1 MNGSQELSLTRTLQ
15 GNCGMLLWAAGS
27 SSPAQMMDV
36 MGLCEGGSQMLVA
49 FQGLAFSAGV
59 QQESPGK
66 FFMQTERGPEAPHLS
81 SKSSMSQTCGWQ
93 PLDFCLQWAR
103 LRRGGAELA
112 AERWGRAG
120 VPSL

>member
-49 FQGLAFSAGV
+49 FLGLAFSAGKPWKV
-59 QQESPGK
+59 FHANQERVRGTTPALKVLNVTDLWVAALGFLPAVGK
-66 FFMQTERGPEAPHLS
+66 AEKARG
-81 SKSSMSQTCGWQ
+81 
-93 PLDFCLQWAR
+93 
-103 LRRGGAELA
+103 
-112 AERWGRAG
+112 
-120 VPSL
+120 

>member
-1 MNGSQELSLTRTLQ
+1 
-15 GNCGMLLWAAGS
+15 
-27 SSPAQMMDV
+27 
-36 MGLCEGGSQMLVA
+36 MLVA
-49 FQGLAFSAGV
+49 FLGLAFSAGV
-59 QQESPGK
+59 QLESPGK
-66 FFMQTERGPEAPHLS
+66 FFMQTKRGSEAPHLR

-103 LRRGGAELA
+103 LRRRGAELA